1 MEITDINKLVNF
13 RVVSGKATKTGKEY
27 RAIALVIEDDEG
39 NCIVSE
45 YLTFLSPKQYDVILS
60 LLKK

>member
-27 RAIALVIEDDEG
+27 QAIALVIEDEDG

-45 YLTFLSPKQYDVILS
+45 YLTFLSPKQYDNILS